1 MQYCV
6 ARGAELGPIGENFGR
21 ACYQIDRADVML
33 ARLHERARQGRTQ
46 PKQAWPTTD
55 GPRIVALAHRDPES
69 QTVTLILDGT
79 TANAAIFAITAHA
92 DEREAHVREV
102 EQFGQT
108 FPEGSFG
115 RQNRQAIAAR
125 EGRVA
130 GRLRTVERAYR
141 MANEHHAAFRPT
153 EPCNTPGHT
162 ADREIELE

>member
-1 MQYCV
+1 MS
-6 ARGAELGPIGENFGR
+6 R
-21 ACYQIDRADVML
+21 ASAANHTRSAGSY
-33 ARLHERARQGRTQ
+33 RT
-46 PKQAWPTTD
+46 WPAFRRSTD
-55 GPRIVALAHRDPES
+55 AI
-69 QTVTLILDGT
+69 

-130 GRLRTVERAYR
+130 ARLRAVERAYR
-141 MANEHHAAFRPT
+141 MANDCGAAF
-153 EPCNTPGHT
+153 EPPESTKHGVPNM
-162 ADREIELE
+162 